1 MKTILI
7 RPVVTE
13 KTTLMVEKP
22 GVRKKQY
29 AFRVH
34 IDATKPEILKELE
47 AKYGVKIESIRTVTV
62 AGKKRSRY
70 TKSAI
75 IKGRSSNYK
84 KAYVTVVDGQEIN
97 FFENAE

>member
-7 RPVVTE
+7 RPIITE

-34 IDATKPEILKELE
+34 VDATKPEILKELG
-47 AKYGVKIESIRTVTV
+47 AKYNVTIESIRTVLV

-70 TKSAI
+70 TKSTI

-84 KAYVTVVDGQEIN
+84 KAYITVAEGQEIN
-97 FFENAE
+97 FFENVN